1 MEYTWPSQ
9 KLSMCPTEI
18 IKQGVKHWYTHS
30 LDCVKP
36 LERCA
41 RVYTHDRLDRCT
53 WTNLGNIMLSELKQT
68 LKTNTPI
75 FPNIPLPRGIS
86 NQPLETEQNGG
97 SQEAWYKAGTPKVW
111 HVDHH

>member
-1 MEYTWPSQ
+1 
-9 KLSMCPTEI
+9 
-18 IKQGVKHWYTHS
+18 
-30 LDCVKP
+30 
-36 LERCA
+36 
-41 RVYTHDRLDRCT
+41 
-53 WTNLGNIMLSELKQT
+53 MLSELKQT